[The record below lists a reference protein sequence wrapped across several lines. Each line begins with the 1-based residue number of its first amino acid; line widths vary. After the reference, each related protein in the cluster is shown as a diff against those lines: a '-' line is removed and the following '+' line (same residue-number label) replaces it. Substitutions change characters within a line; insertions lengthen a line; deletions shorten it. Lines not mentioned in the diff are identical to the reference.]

1 MVARIGESL
10 CSHHESARNGPRID
24 FAGFGVQR
32 PNIVADVNLPAGQR
46 SKAKFFNTAAF
57 VAAPQFTLGNSSRN
71 PVRGP
76 AYRDTDLAFIKNSKI
91 KEAVNLQLRA
101 EIFNLTNTPALAQ
114 PNGVLGTPAFGTIT
128 STITNPRVVQFGV
141 KILY

>member
-10 CSHHESARNGPRID
+10 CSHHESARNGPRIA

-76 AYRDTDLAFIKNSKI
+76 AYRDTDLAFIKNSRI
-91 KEAVNLQLRA
+91 KEAMNLQLRA

>member
-1 MVARIGESL
+1 M
-10 CSHHESARNGPRID
+10 
-24 FAGFGVQR
+24 QR